1 MHWQSQACPID
12 CFCDLSSTDTGQK

>member
-1 MHWQSQACPID
+1 MHLQSQACPID